1 MNIIVEL
8 LKKINSIRISL
19 SRNFYD
25 IPLRDKLQMFKIM
38 KQIEE
43 EIDKIKFVMRNDSEL
58 NDVLKKEREDV

>member
-58 NDVLKKEREDV
+58 KDVLKKEREDV

>member
-25 IPLRDKLQMFKIM
+25 IPIRDKLQMFKIM

-58 NDVLKKEREDV
+58 KDVLKKEREDV